1 MSGFPPAVP
10 DGAPIRS
17 LTAGYGGDVISP
29 TLDTVRLFLHSL
41 AAAIWV
47 GGQFALAGVVPVLRA
62 EAPHATKGA
71 ARAFAKLAWPAFAV
85 LVITGIWNLVEV
97 DIANTDTAYQVTVF
111 VKIAVA
117 LTAATAVAVHSIGTS
132 KLALALGGAIGALA
146 SLAALFLGI
155 LLRTGG

>member
-1 MSGFPPAVP
+1 M
-10 DGAPIRS
+10 
-17 LTAGYGGDVISP
+17 ISP

-47 GGQFALAGVVPVLRA
+47 GGQFALAGVVPVLRK
-62 EAPHATKGA
+62 EAPESTKA
-71 ARAFAKLAWPAFAV
+71 VARAFARLAWPAFVV
-85 LVITGIWNLVEV
+85 LVITGMWNLAEV
-97 DIANTDTAYQVTVF
+97 DIADTDTAYQVTVF
-111 VKIAVA
+111 VKVLVA
-117 LTAATAVAVHSIGTS
+117 LVAATAVAIHSIGKS

>member
-1 MSGFPPAVP
+1 
-10 DGAPIRS
+10 
-17 LTAGYGGDVISP
+17 VISP

-47 GGQFALAGVVPVLRA
+47 GGQFALAGVVPVLRK
-62 EAPHATKGA
+62 EAPESTKA
-71 ARAFAKLAWPAFAV
+71 VARAFARLAWPAFAV
-85 LVITGIWNLVEV
+85 LVITGMWNLAEV
-97 DIANTDTAYQVTVF
+97 DLANTDTAYQVTVF
-111 VKIAVA
+111 VKVAVA
-117 LTAATAVAVHSIGTS
+117 LVAAAAAAIHSIGTS